1 MCLLTGE
8 VPDSKMFLS
17 LRQLVVVIVEV
28 QECKRKKR

>member
-17 LRQLVVVIVEV
+17 LRRLVVDD
-28 QECKRKKR
+28 CGGARM